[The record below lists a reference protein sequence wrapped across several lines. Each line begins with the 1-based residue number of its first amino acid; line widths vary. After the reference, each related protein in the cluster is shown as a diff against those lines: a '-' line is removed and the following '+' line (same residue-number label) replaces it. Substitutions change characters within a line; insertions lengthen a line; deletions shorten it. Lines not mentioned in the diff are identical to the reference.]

1 LGGHG
6 CHAAIRFDRRHIEE
20 SDKTEAPF
28 RGDRPAGAVEETSHV
43 HSRTACEKAA
53 EYAEL
58 LKHTDSPSEI
68 HNLNRLKESFTHLA
82 QNEDWLAHNFDKI
95 IHSQGIVPQLDADEK
110 LVGQDGGRDDEATAS
125 SASGHQQT

>member
-1 LGGHG
+1 MFT
-6 CHAAIRFDRRHIEE
+6 AEQ
-20 SDKTEAPF
+20 F
-28 RGDRPAGAVEETSHV
+28 R
-43 HSRTACEKAA
+43 EKAA